1 MLVLRF
7 LFLTV
12 KNMVLIT
19 DSGAT
24 KADWIAL
31 DDKGNQVFMTQ
42 TLGLSPEVLTEEV
55 IIDRLANNF
64 ELSKNSHKVT
74 RLFFYGAG
82 CGTDRMKKFL
92 KKIFRE
98 FFPKAKI
105 EVKEDTYAAIY
116 STTKIGHQGIVCIL
130 GTGSNCSYY
139 DGNQLFQKVT
149 SLGYIPMDDGSGN
162 FFGRKLIR
170 DYYFHK
176 IPQDLAIKFEQG
188 YNLDADVIKENL
200 YKRPNPN
207 TYLATSARFLVENK
221 DHPYSK
227 GVIDKGFQQFVNNYI
242 MQLELATKVPIHF
255 VGSIAYY
262 LREELAAVIE
272 RNDLVLGVIRQRPIE
287 GLVEFHKDTI

>member
-1 MLVLRF
+1 
-7 LFLTV
+7 
-12 KNMVLIT
+12 MVLIT

-31 DDKGNQVFMTQ
+31 DDNGEQIFMTQ
-42 TLGLSPEVLTEEV
+42 TLGLSPEVLSAEV
-55 IIDRLANNF
+55 IMERLANNY
-64 ELSKNSHKVT
+64 ELSKNSSEVT
-74 RLFFYGAG
+74 RLHFYGAG
-82 CGTDRMKKFL
+82 CGTERMRKFL

-98 FFPKAKI
+98 FFPNAQI

-116 STTKIGHQGIVCIL
+116 STTRVGHQGIVCIL

-139 DGNQLFQKVT
+139 DGNQLFQKVV

-176 IPQDLAIKFEQG
+176 IPQDLALKFSKE
-188 YNLDADVIKENL
+188 YDLEPDVIKENL

-207 TYLATSARFLVENK
+207 TYLATFARFLVENK
-221 DHPYSK
+221 EHPYCK

-242 MQLELATKVPIHF
+242 MQFELATKVPVHF
-255 VGSIAYY
+255 VGSIAWY
-262 LREELAAVIE
+262 LREELAQVVE
-272 RNDLVLGVIRQRPIE
+272 RNDLRLGVIRQRPID

>member
-1 MLVLRF
+1 MI
-7 LFLTV
+7 
-12 KNMVLIT
+12 LIT

-31 DDKGNQVFMTQ
+31 DDKAQQVFLTQ
-42 TLGLSPEVLTEEV
+42 TLGLSPEVLSADVITE
-55 IIDRLANNF
+55 RLANNF
-64 ELSKNSHKVT
+64 DLSKNSKKVE
-74 RLFFYGAG
+74 RLYFYGAG

-98 FFPKAKI
+98 FFPNAKI

-139 DGNQLFQKVT
+139 DGHQLIQKVT

-176 IPQDLAIKFEQG
+176 IPQDLALKFSKG
-188 YNLDADVIKENL
+188 YNLDPDVIKENL
-200 YKRPNPN
+200 YKKPNPN
-207 TYLATSARFLVENK
+207 TYLATFARFLVENK
-221 DHPYSK
+221 DHPYCK

-242 MQLELATKVPIHF
+242 MQFELATKVPIHF